1 MTIKQSDDQ
10 FIGEIAQRMA
20 QAIKRS
26 FTMDHVM
33 QTPKKEANASAPT
46 QTNTTPRTNSYMKSP
61 KHFSNAWKILAKGN
75 MKNAKRNALL
85 NQTDIL
91 VVKFLIFGVRHARA
105 V

>member
-46 QTNTTPRTNSYMKSP
+46 QTNTTPRTNS
-61 KHFSNAWKILAKGN
+61 
-75 MKNAKRNALL
+75 
-85 NQTDIL
+85 
-91 VVKFLIFGVRHARA
+91 
-105 V
+105 